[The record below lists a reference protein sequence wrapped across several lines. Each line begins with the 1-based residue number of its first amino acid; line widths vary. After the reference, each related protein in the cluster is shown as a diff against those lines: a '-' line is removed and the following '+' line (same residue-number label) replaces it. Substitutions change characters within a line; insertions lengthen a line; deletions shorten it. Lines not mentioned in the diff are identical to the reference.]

1 MYIVHG
7 LLVLNII
14 RGNKQIKDLATVITN
29 LMSAIPWVGQDI
41 VESKNNQQDILFA
54 VLSITTGKERLSII
68 GTFKQKSR
76 INRNKRLTSDEYL
89 SIPKSF
95 IAFLVG
101 FIDGDGYIQIS
112 KSNKDFVSFNLAI
125 SIHLNDISVLYYIQY
140 VLKLG
145 AI

>member
-1 MYIVHG
+1 VYIVHG

-41 VESKNNQQDILFA
+41 VESKNNQEDILFA

-112 KSNKDFVSFNLAI
+112 KSNKDF
-125 SIHLNDISVLYYIQY
+125 
-140 VLKLG
+140 G
-145 AI
+145 